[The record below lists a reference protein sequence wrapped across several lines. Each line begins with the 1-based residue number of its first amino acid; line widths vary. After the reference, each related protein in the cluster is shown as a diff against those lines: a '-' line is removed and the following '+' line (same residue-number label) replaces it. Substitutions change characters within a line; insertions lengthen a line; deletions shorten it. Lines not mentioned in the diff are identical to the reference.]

1 MVAVSDETGLGVVP
15 ATSAGRLFRD
25 ELGRLNQALAAE
37 SEEAELVVAGRSCR
51 WENGEKPGDR
61 KSRITVR

>member
-1 MVAVSDETGLGVVP
+1 VVAVSDETGMGVVP

-37 SEEAELVVAGRSCR
+37 SEETELVIAGRVVPLGT
-51 WENGEKPGDR
+51 W
-61 KSRITVR
+61 